1 MRLCAEGFGKKSCP
15 EAHCTHLLDPCLNFH
30 RSKEVP
36 GSIQQFSVVL
46 LWSLDIKQQS
56 SQMESYWDSV
66 TLADGFV
73 FGAQ

>member
-1 MRLCAEGFGKKSCP
+1 MLKGLGRSLALKRIAPTYLILALIFT
-15 EAHCTHLLDPCLNFH
+15 A
-30 RSKEVP
+30 SKEVP
-36 GSIQQFSVVL
+36 GSVQQFSVVL